1 MRPLSPALALCFV
14 ASACFAQNTP
24 VTTLRTDVRLTT
36 VDVVVTDG
44 KGHAVTGLKQD
55 DFTVR
60 ERKQPQAIRNF
71 EEHSGGNA
79 QYDPPRPGVFTN
91 ATAAR
96 GGVSNVILIDW
107 LNTPAADQQFMR
119 DQLVKF
125 VLAQP
130 AGTRTAIFGMNSSV
144 VLLQDFTA
152 DPALLR
158 KALQRLGT
166 KFSTLVSQLST
177 GPDSGVAAMESVY
190 ESNSDSSI
198 QAIMAGLMQVANDR
212 QTRMDSV
219 VTRNKAL
226 NSMECLREVARYLRG
241 VNGRKNLLWISSS
254 FPSVI
259 QRDAETTGNPFVG
272 NESMEPE
279 MRETQNLLATSQVA
293 VYPVDPRG
301 VQARPSQFPDSD
313 GSSGNLGRQQR
324 MSGSRAFNP
333 ADKQFDTDRFQ
344 EHTSM
349 EDLADAT
356 GGKAYF
362 NNNDI
367 GGALQEALNDGSHFY
382 TLTYTPPLDAK
393 PNQFRDIAVSVKG
406 KGMHVSYRRGYFA
419 APVTTG
425 APTPLNSKKTANAM
439 GFMAPQSGEVLF
451 QVEVVKPAAADAAKI
466 IGEPVFEGVPH
477 GTYQLNALIDFGTVQ
492 FSPDTEGKMHG
503 VIDVATVIYDKS
515 GKVQDSRSDRASLT
529 LDDTR
534 YQAMLKGGMRYH
546 QVVAVP
552 DKGDGYVRMAVHD
565 AMTDKLG
572 TVQIS
577 MANLRAFATTAH

>member
-1 MRPLSPALALCFV
+1 MRRLSPALALCLA
-14 ASACFAQNTP
+14 ASACFAQNP
-24 VTTLRTDVRLTT
+24 SVTTLRTDVRLTT
-36 VDVVVTDG
+36 VDVVVTDSR
-44 KGHAVTGLKQD
+44 GHAVTGLKQD

-60 ERKQPQAIRNF
+60 ERRQPQAIRNV

-125 VLAQP
+125 VLTQP

-152 DPALLR
+152 DPALL
-158 KALQRLGT
+158 KQALRRLGT

-177 GPDSGVAAMESVY
+177 GPDSDVATMEGVY
-190 ESNSDSSI
+190 EAASDPSI
-198 QAIMAGLMQVANDR
+198 QAVMAGLMQVANDR
-212 QTRMDSV
+212 QARMDSV
-219 VTRNKAL
+219 VSRNKAL
-226 NSMECLREVARYLRG
+226 NSMECLREVARYLGG

-301 VQARPSQFPDSD
+301 VQARPSQLPDSD
-313 GSSGNLGRQQR
+313 SSSGNLGRQQR
-324 MSGSRAFNP
+324 MSGSSALNP
-333 ADKQFDTDRFQ
+333 GDRQFDTDRFQ

-349 EDLADAT
+349 ENLADAT

-362 NNNDI
+362 NTNDI
-367 GGALQEALNDGSHFY
+367 GDALRQALNDGSHFY

-393 PNQFRDIAVSVKG
+393 PDQFRDIAVSVKG

-451 QVEVVKPAAADAAKI
+451 QVEVSKTAADAAKI
-466 IGEPVFEGVPH
+466 IGGPVFEDVPH

-492 FSPDTEGKMHG
+492 FSPDTEGRMRG

-515 GKVQDSRSDRASLT
+515 GKVLDSRSDRASLA
-529 LDDTR
+529 LDDAR

-572 TVQIS
+572 TVQIA
-577 MANLRAFATTAH
+577 MANLRASATHAH